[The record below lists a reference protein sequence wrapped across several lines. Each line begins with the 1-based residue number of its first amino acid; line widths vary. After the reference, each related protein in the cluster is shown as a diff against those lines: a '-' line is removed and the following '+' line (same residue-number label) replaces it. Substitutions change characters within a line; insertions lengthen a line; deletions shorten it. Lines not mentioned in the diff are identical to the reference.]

1 MARAWISLKGVVFF
15 GGAALM
21 LAPAIVAGSIYAGGL
36 QQHTEALLAEKL
48 RARGEVGADQLAR
61 RLHQLWQDVDGLS
74 RSVDLSR
81 LDRARHDISLLAQL
95 DKRYSWI
102 GVATVEGQVL
112 AASGGLL
119 EGESVAQRPWFRL
132 GLERPSA
139 GDVHEAQL
147 LAKRLGNT
155 GRDPLRFIDL
165 SAPLRR
171 PDGSVAGVIGAHVDW
186 RWVTET
192 LKSLSAPDI
201 DVILLSR
208 DQRVL
213 YGPPDLVEKPLTVG
227 AASAAV
233 RGAGTAVTREAWP
246 DGKDYL
252 TVSVPAVG
260 HADLPSFGWSLLVRE
275 NVGSALA
282 PTRELVR
289 SFWTLLGGGALFA
302 LLLLFLIAN
311 WVAVPLRR
319 LVAAASEMETR
330 APERPP
336 HEESRY
342 EEVRRLSISL
352 VRLQTRLRDQA

>member
-1 MARAWISLKGVVFF
+1 MARASWISLKGVVFF

-21 LAPAIVAGSIYAGGL
+21 LAPALVAGSIYAGGL
-36 QQHTEALLAEKL
+36 QQHTEVLLAEKL

-74 RSVDLSR
+74 RSIDLAR
-81 LDRARHDISLLAQL
+81 LDGARHDISLLARL

-102 GVATVEGQVL
+102 GVASIEGQVL
-112 AASGGLL
+112 AASGGIL

-132 GLERPSA
+132 GLERPAA

-147 LAKRLGNT
+147 LAKRLGN

-171 PDGSVAGVIGAHVDW
+171 ADGSVAGVIGAHVDW

-192 LKSLSAPDI
+192 LGSLGAPGTE
-201 DVILLSR
+201 VILLSR

-227 AASAAV
+227 AAAAAV
-233 RGAGTAVTREAWP
+233 RGTGTAVTRETWP

-252 TVSVPAVG
+252 AVSVPAVG

-275 NVGSALA
+275 SVDSALA
-282 PTRELVR
+282 PTRDLVR
-289 SFWTLLGGGALFA
+289 SFWTLLGTGALFA
-302 LLLLFLIAN
+302 LALLFLIAD

-330 APERPP
+330 APTHPP
-336 HEESRY
+336 HPESRY

-352 VRLQTRLRDQA
+352 VRLQTRLRD